1 MNKTASFL
9 LELGDLQCKVDL
21 SGGWTEEM
29 GPPLSQS
36 CTGSTSQIGQSSGHR
51 KSDKGRGSNWKMK
64 RVILKW
70 ASAAYNTY
78 TPFVSKTVS
87 SQVGLVLDYFSIVQ
101 KHHQVT
107 GIIWINALSSHH
119 GNLDPPRHHKADRN
133 YVKTASR
140 LLSVQITPGAVVL
153 DVFSEKRTKWCW
165 NVINDN
171 SSDCWGEQKDAKL
184 TL

>member
-1 MNKTASFL
+1 M
-9 LELGDLQCKVDL
+9 
-21 SGGWTEEM
+21 GGGLTRWAPHLVKAALARPPKLVKAQDTE
-29 GPPLSQS
+29 
-36 CTGSTSQIGQSSGHR
+36 SQIREGVPIG
-51 KSDKGRGSNWKMK
+51 KWKGWYRNEQVQ
-64 RVILKW
+64 RTTHTHFL
-70 ASAAYNTY
+70 
-78 TPFVSKTVS
+78 SKTVS
-87 SQVGLVLDYFSIVQ
+87 SFVGLVLDYFSIVQ

-140 LLSVQITPGAVVL
+140 LLSVQITPGAVTL